1 MGGSAAAGTA
11 GAPATGPIQ
20 QRLRA
25 IERRLDE
32 MQRTLEQLL
41 RESRRRRAA
50 DNSASPPSENTMK
63 EDINALLSTGS

>member
-1 MGGSAAAGTA
+1 MGGSAAA

-32 MQRTLEQLL
+32 MQKTLEQLL

-50 DNSASPPSENTMK
+50 DNSTSPPSENTMK
-63 EDINALLSTGS
+63 EDINALLSTRS